1 MKIVKIDTTRLR
13 NDAHFQF
20 HTEFRDIVA
29 KNGTEALKIK
39 PQYDA
44 YLPLYDRVDEALK
57 KIVKSE
63 FTAKI
68 HEADKARDEIY
79 VGMTEM
85 NAAAL
90 KHFSPEI
97 REAAGRL
104 KIVFDTYGNVAS
116 KPLNE
121 ETSAIYNILQ
131 ELQGKY
137 AADVAT
143 VGIGQW
149 VGEVESRNNAFG
161 ELVKNRFDETAAR
174 TDIVLKEARAKLDEA
189 YRTITEMVNALAVVE
204 GVAAYEQF
212 IRTLNAVVAKY
223 MASLH
228 RRGKQP
234 RDVRAENFQPQPTT
248 EDQQ

>member
-1 MKIVKIDTTRLR
+1 MMKIDKIQLLILR

-20 HTEFRDIVA
+20 HTEFRDLVA
-29 KNGTEALKIK
+29 KNGAEALKIK
-39 PQYDA
+39 LQYDA
-44 YLPLYDRVDEALK
+44 YLPLYDREDIALK
-57 KIVKSE
+57 KIAKSE

-79 VGMTEM
+79 IGMTEM

-149 VGEVESRNNAFG
+149 VAELQTRNAAF
-161 ELVKNRFDETAAR
+161 EALVKERFDETAGR

-189 YRTITEMVNALAVVE
+189 YFAIRERLNALIVVE
-204 GVAAYEQF
+204 GVADYENF
-212 IRTLNAVVAKY
+212 AKTLNAVIAKY
-223 MASLH
+223 AATMHHH
-228 RRGKQP
+228 RHRSNHH
-234 RDVRAENFQPQPTT
+234 AQPQQNP
-248 EDQQ
+248 DSQGGN

>member
-1 MKIVKIDTTRLR
+1 MKISKIHLNNLR

-20 HTEFRDIVA
+20 HTEFRDLVA
-29 KNGTEALKIK
+29 KQGAETLKIK
-39 PQYDA
+39 PQFQA
-44 YLPLYDRVDEALK
+44 YLPLYDREDIALK
-57 KIVKSE
+57 KIIKSE

-79 VGMTEM
+79 IGMAEM

-149 VGEVESRNNAFG
+149 VSEVETRNKAFE
-161 ELVKNRFDETAAR
+161 ELVKERFDETAAR
-174 TDIVLKEARAKLDEA
+174 TDIVLKAARAELDAA
-189 YRTITEMVNALAVVE
+189 YFAIRERLNALMVVE
-204 GVAAYEQF
+204 GEAAYENF
-212 IRTLNAVVAKY
+212 ARTLNAVIAKY
-223 MASLH
+223 AVKHH
-228 RRGKQP
+228 RHHRPAQGG
-234 RDVRAENFQPQPTT
+234 AT
-248 EDQQ
+248 EDGV

>member
-1 MKIVKIDTTRLR
+1 MKISKIHLNNLR

-20 HTEFRDIVA
+20 HTEFRDLVA
-29 KNGTEALKIK
+29 KNGAETLKIK
-39 PQYDA
+39 PQFDA

-79 VGMTEM
+79 IGMADM

-137 AADVAT
+137 ASDVAV
-143 VGIGQW
+143 VGLGGWIS
-149 VGEVESRNNAFG
+149 ELETRNNAFG
-161 ELVKNRFDETAAR
+161 ELVKSRFDETAAR
-174 TDIVLKEARAKLDEA
+174 TDIVLKEARAELDEA

-204 GVAAYEQF
+204 GAADYEQF
-212 IRTLNAVVAKY
+212 IKTLNAVIAKY
-223 MASLH
+223 AVKHH
-228 RRGKQP
+228 RHHRHTEPANGQP
-234 RDVRAENFQPQPTT
+234 EGAQNDV
-248 EDQQ
+248 

>member
-1 MKIVKIDTTRLR
+1 
-13 NDAHFQF
+13 
-20 HTEFRDIVA
+20 
-29 KNGTEALKIK
+29 
-39 PQYDA
+39 
-44 YLPLYDRVDEALK
+44 VDEALK

-79 VGMTEM
+79 VGMAEM

-97 REAAGRL
+97 RDAAGRL

-131 ELQGKY
+131 ELRGKY
-137 AADVAT
+137 AVDVAT

-149 VGEVESRNNAFG
+149 VAELENRNKAF
-161 ELVKNRFDETAAR
+161 ENLVKERFDETAAR
-174 TDIVLKEARAKLDEA
+174 TDIVLKEARAKLDDA

-212 IRTLNAVVAKY
+212 IRTLNAVIAKY
-223 MASLH
+223 AVKHH
-228 RRGKQP
+228 RHHHHAEPANGQP
-234 RDVRAENFQPQPTT
+234 EGAQNDV
-248 EDQQ
+248 

>member
-1 MKIVKIDTTRLR
+1 
-13 NDAHFQF
+13 
-20 HTEFRDIVA
+20 
-29 KNGTEALKIK
+29 
-39 PQYDA
+39 
-44 YLPLYDRVDEALK
+44 VDEALK

-149 VGEVESRNNAFG
+149 VGELENRNKAF
-161 ELVKNRFDETAAR
+161 ENLVKERFDETAAR
-174 TDIVLKEARAKLDEA
+174 TDIVLREARGKLDEA
-189 YRTITEMVNALAVVE
+189 YRIIAERINALAVVE
-204 GVAAYEQF
+204 GEAAYETF
-212 IRTLNAVVAKY
+212 IRTLNAVIAKY
-223 MASLH
+223 AVKHH
-228 RRGKQP
+228 RHRPTEPANGQP
-234 RDVRAENFQPQPTT
+234 
-248 EDQQ
+248 EDTQNV